1 MKKLVGKT
9 ANGYDVYVI
18 ENNNHMMAHKEV
30 THELIAEAASKVEY
44 KPTFWMDSIDMGR
57 VIGKDA
63 CVVTTEKDVIRMQC
77 RLERKLK
84 DLGFSIA
91 PDESSKRENVNQPNN
106 NSIKE
111 TKESSLIERAK
122 EGYILSLDELE
133 ELGFN
138 DNSSCIMQRCE
149 KNNVEFLYYG
159 YNLVGIY
166 IDDKSIEEI
175 FNLSGRDDLCYYITS
190 DALIYAYEKAG
201 II

>member
-77 RLERKLK
+77 RLERKFKSRMVLNRESE
-84 DLGFSIA
+84 DTTIFTLGLCTDDDGLVTVFTAFPGIKA
-91 PDESSKRENVNQPNN
+91 PKELNDPRLRED
-106 NSIKE
+106 
-111 TKESSLIERAK
+111 ERA
-122 EGYILSLDELE
+122 EAE
-133 ELGFN
+133 EFWSTHAL
-138 DNSSCIMQRCE
+138 CE
-149 KNNVEFLYYG
+149 
-159 YNLVGIY
+159 
-166 IDDKSIEEI
+166 S
-175 FNLSGRDDLCYYITS
+175 
-190 DALIYAYEKAG
+190 
-201 II
+201 

>member
-1 MKKLVGKT
+1 M
-9 ANGYDVYVI
+9 
-18 ENNNHMMAHKEV
+18 
-30 THELIAEAASKVEY
+30 
-44 KPTFWMDSIDMGR
+44 
-57 VIGKDA
+57 
-63 CVVTTEKDVIRMQC
+63 TEM
-77 RLERKLK
+77 ERKLK

-111 TKESSLIERAK
+111 TKEPSLIERAK

-133 ELGFN
+133 ELGFE

-149 KNNVEFLYYG
+149 KNHVEFLYYG

-166 IDDKSIEEI
+166 IDEKSIEEI
-175 FNLSGRDDLCYYITS
+175 FNLSGKDDLCYYITS